1 MITPEAIAE
10 ARRQLGRQLA
20 ALRKAAGYNSQHDL
34 APLTFFGRSTI
45 ANVETGRQHAG
56 RAFWRRCDE
65 VLGTGGVLTAG
76 YDEIEAMVARQR
88 DEAVQAIEANRS
100 GVIGRD
106 RRDDRP
112 DGGPC
117 WTPDLDQALREAV
130 ALRGEEPAVGPRE
143 AMDVAAAGE
152 MAFRWLVAPRD
163 GSPARGDS
171 QRRVGQSDVERLRAV
186 RRTLKAADNAHGG
199 GAALP
204 MAVAYLRREVRPLLD
219 GRYDDGTGFAL
230 FGVTAE
236 LTLDVGW
243 MAYDNADH
251 RLAADYMGHALR
263 LSHAADDRLF
273 GGRVLAAMS
282 HQALHLGHIRLSVDL
297 ANAARVGTEHIVTPR
312 ARAMFAAME
321 AMAHAADQDSRRFTA
336 ALGAAEKALAQAGA
350 DHDDP
355 GWLDFDEGGLW
366 GHAARAYRY
375 LDNGEECERHAQ
387 RAIALCLDE
396 HGRTRAQRQAIL
408 AAGQLRR
415 GDVEQAAA
423 TGMRVV
429 ATAWGLTSRH
439 VDQEIVVL
447 ARAVQRTRS
456 KSTTCTGFLDQAR
469 KYLAARTSP

>member
-1 MITPEAIAE
+1 MEE
-10 ARRQLGRQLA
+10 DRRGDPDRTQPIYLTNFR
-20 ALRKAAGYNSQHDL
+20 RRTL

-65 VLGTGGVLTAG
+65 VLGTDGVLAAG
-76 YDEIEAMVARQR
+76 YDEIEAMVTRQR
-88 DEAVQAIEANRS
+88 DEAVQALQANRP
-100 GVIGRD
+100 GVIGRGQ
-106 RRDDRP
+106 RDDRP
-112 DGGPC
+112 DGGPR
-117 WTPDLDQALREAV
+117 WTSDLDQALREAV
-130 ALRGEEPAVGPRE
+130 ALWGEEPAVGSGE
-143 AMDVAAAGE
+143 AIDVAAARE
-152 MAFRWLVAPRD
+152 MAFRWLVAPQD
-163 GSPARGDS
+163 SSPARGDS
-171 QRRVGQSDVERLRAV
+171 RRRVGQSDVERLRAV

-204 MAVAYLRREVRPLLD
+204 MSVAYLRREVHPLLD

-251 RLAADYMGHALR
+251 RLAAHYMGQALR

-282 HQALHLGHIRLSVDL
+282 HQALHLGHVRLSVDL
-297 ANAARVGTEHIVTPR
+297 VNAARVGTEHIVTPR

-321 AMAHAADQDSRRFTA
+321 AMAQATDQDPRRFAA
-336 ALGAAEKALAQAGA
+336 ALGTAESALAQAGSR
-350 DHDDP
+350 DEDP
-355 GWLDFDEGGLW
+355 DWLDFDEGGLW

-375 LDNGEECERHAQ
+375 LNNGEECKRHAQ
-387 RAIALCLDE
+387 RATALCLDE

-408 AAGQLRR
+408 AAGQLRC
-415 GDVEQAAA
+415 GDAEQAAA

-429 ATAWGLTSRH
+429 AAAWGLTSRH

-447 ARAVQRTRS
+447 ARSVQRTRS
-456 KSTTCTGFLDQAR
+456 KSATCTGFLDQAR
-469 KYLAARTSP
+469 EYLAARTSA